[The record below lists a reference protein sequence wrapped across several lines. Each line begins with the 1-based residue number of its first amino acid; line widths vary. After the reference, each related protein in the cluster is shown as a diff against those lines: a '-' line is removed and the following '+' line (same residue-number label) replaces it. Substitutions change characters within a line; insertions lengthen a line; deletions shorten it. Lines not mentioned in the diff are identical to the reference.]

1 MNERELIKKAKDKDP
16 DAFTDLIRLHM
27 KDMYRVAIAILMND
41 EDTAD
46 AIQDTIL
53 TCWDRLDSLRN
64 VKYYKT
70 WLTRILINKC
80 YDIRKT
86 KVNQVDLDAVEEPVF
101 TDVYSIE
108 FQDML
113 HHLDEKYRVVLMMY
127 YSDGYRIK
135 EISEILD
142 IPISTV
148 QTRLARGRE
157 QLKRYYEDE

>member
-1 MNERELIKKAKDKDP
+1 MNVRELIKKAKDKDP